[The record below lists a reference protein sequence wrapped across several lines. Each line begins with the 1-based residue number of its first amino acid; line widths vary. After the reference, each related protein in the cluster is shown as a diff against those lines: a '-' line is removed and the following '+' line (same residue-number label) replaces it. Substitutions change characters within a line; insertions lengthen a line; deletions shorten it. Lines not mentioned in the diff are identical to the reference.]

1 MGSGADTVSGEQRDG
16 LGDTGCGSGGRSVA
30 EEPVRRLSS
39 RALKNSL
46 EEIPHQAAQDRQQQ
60 ERC

>member
-30 EEPVRRLSS
+30 EELCGDSPAEL
-39 RALKNSL
+39 
-46 EEIPHQAAQDRQQQ
+46 
-60 ERC
+60 